1 MNEKVDVEIGK
12 RRLNVGIEGL
22 TPLEIGALAKVVN
35 DKIDEMARQNTN
47 VVDTSKLALLAA
59 LDLAAELS
67 RLQESS
73 DTARRVLDN
82 KIELMTEKLRESL
95 NAAAPR

>member
-1 MNEKVDVEIGK
+1 VNEKVDVEIGK